1 MTKRVVI
8 IGMGDTGLLCAIR
21 LSRYGDVTCISTKAC
36 MVSGQELGL
45 RLARPSAWLPV
56 SLLDFNRYRKLDGV
70 TIVHGKASKVEPNSK
85 TVQVIGAKGDIQE
98 LAYDVL
104 LIASGVSNGFWRS
117 DKVETRSGILDAIQ
131 AQADQ
136 IAGIQTLAVIGG
148 GPSSVSTAS
157 NIKRHYPDKDVHL
170 FFSREQVL
178 PGYHAKTR
186 ADAMERL
193 ARDGVVLH
201 PNHRAE
207 VEAGFNGD
215 TLTSG
220 TIQWQTGQ
228 EPFNADLVVWAIGQV
243 RPHSA
248 FLPATMLDNRGF
260 VKVDAFLRV
269 EGQENVF
276 AVGDV
281 AATDIHRSSAR
292 NQGYETV
299 SKNIRKVLQGSPG
312 KMKRFKSP
320 PAHRWGSIFGVQRE
334 GLRVYTPGG
343 RGIMIGPWLTT
354 WLIFKFIT
362 AEIIYKGIRN
372 LNPRGFLKLP

>member
-1 MTKRVVI
+1 MAKRVVI

-21 LSRYGDVTCISTKAC
+21 LSQYADVTCISTKAC

-70 TIVHGKASKVEPNSK
+70 KIVHGKASKVEPDSS
-85 TVQVIGAKGDIQE
+85 TVHVIGAEGETRQ

-136 IAGIQTLAVIGG
+136 VASAQALAVIGG

-157 NIKRHYPDKDVHL
+157 NMKRHYPEKDVHL

-178 PGYHAKTR
+178 PGSHAKTR

-193 ARDGVVLH
+193 KRDGVVLH
-201 PNHRAE
+201 PDHRAK
-207 VEAGFNGD
+207 VEDGFNGD

-228 EPFNADLVVWAIGQV
+228 EPFNADLVVWAIGRV
-243 RPHSA
+243 KPHSG
-248 FLPATMLDNRGF
+248 FLPSEMLDNHGF

-269 EGQENVF
+269 EGQENIF

-281 AATDIHRSSAR
+281 AATDMHRSSAR
-292 NQGYETV
+292 NQGYETA
-299 SKNIRKVLQGSPG
+299 SKNIRKVLKGNPE
-312 KMKRFKSP
+312 KMQRFKAP
-320 PAHRWGSIFGVQRE
+320 PEHRWGSIFGVQRE
-334 GLRVYTPGG
+334 GLRVYTPSG
-343 RGIMIGPWLTT
+343 RGITIGPWLTT

-362 AEIIYKGIRN
+362 AEIIYKGIRK